1 MTQLSTQTQ
10 HTPIATLMSEAQM
23 SSKEITDLV
32 GLRHDNV
39 KRTIKTLID
48 KGIIS
53 QPQIEDGIKSA
64 NGVIEKVYN
73 FSGEDGRLDSITV
86 VAKLSPEFTKA
97 LVKRWDELE
106 KQNSIVIPDFN
117 NPALAARAWAEQYE
131 QRYVAEQQRD
141 HAIATKAEIGSRR
154 EATAMATASKEK
166 RRADKLEIELDKS
179 KEWITVKRAEMLCH
193 GQKFNW
199 RELKSTSIEMGYDI
213 KKVFDENYGKI
224 NAYHRDV
231 WQETYALDF

>member
-1 MTQLSTQTQ
+1 MTQLSTQVTSNALSAHLAVQ
-10 HTPIATLMSEAQM
+10 PTM
-23 SSKEITDLV
+23 SSREIAELCEKE
-32 GLRHDNV
+32 HKNV
-39 KRTIKTLID
+39 KRDIVRLCSEIEISALKFERTYFDVQNKKQTEYCLDKDLTLTLIS
-48 KGIIS
+48 GYR
-53 QPQIEDGIKSA
+53 A
-64 NGVIEKVYN
+64 NLRYAI
-73 FSGEDGRLDSITV
+73 
-86 VAKLSPEFTKA
+86 
-97 LVKRWDELE
+97 VKRWDELE

-199 RELKSTSIEMGYDI
+199 RELKSTSIEMGYEI